1 MHIPPFKTTLIL
13 NYIKCN
19 PCALSG
25 NTLLK
30 KKKTF
35 SLEKNHLL
43 FLQML
48 SCECQHV
55 RRKKFLVLITFS
67 LSIKCFYI
75 NYSRAIQK
83 TFRNPFLVFLRNVID
98 NFGNLLISL
107 DFFQCSIKK
116 QFGCLP
122 PTFFDKFFICSN
134 FLKEF
139 NSKSLFKKV
148 IFLTFIVQSELSRP
162 AQQY

>member
-1 MHIPPFKTTLIL
+1 VCIIRK
-13 NYIKCN
+13 Y
-19 PCALSG
+19 SV
-25 NTLLK
+25 

-107 DFFQCSIKK
+107 DFFQCSIK
-116 QFGCLP
+116 FNAW
-122 PTFFDKFFICSN
+122 N
-134 FLKEF
+134 FLREF